1 MYKLL
6 NYVFIGRSTTMNEK
20 NLKELFPRPAAGK
33 RPGEHD
39 WKPGSDVQSLWKRFG
54 WTPPSQKSRMIVKPV
69 DVKNP
74 PINILRG

>member
-1 MYKLL
+1 
-6 NYVFIGRSTTMNEK
+6 MNEK
-20 NLKELFPRPAAGK
+20 NLKELFPHPAAGK

-69 DVKNP
+69 DV
-74 PINILRG
+74 